1 MPLQLRANQTHLVVC
16 GLSGKRYSGV
26 AELYELLKPLL
37 PEGVVLI
44 PRDGLCST
52 EALNRYVRW
61 AQAAFF
67 IRVEASDAVREA
79 NGWRSQFGPDDLVRD
94 DHWTELAL
102 DEWNGWDAVIHN
114 DGDSSTLCAEARRL
128 AACVA
133 ELRRKPELSRHIA
146 LPEGEVKRT
155 EFTTVMPECM
165 RLGGAEAYVPS
176 QVTECPKLVLRE
188 GIKVQPFSSHSEV
201 PPPVSG
207 AVARTEPV
215 PEHPEVLAA
224 AEENENSET
233 GEWERARQARV
244 EPMQPAPC
252 EAFEPSWSWG
262 YSSWTWSRGW
272 DDWRWRSSQ
281 DWDYWNWTEAGKN
294 WGARRFERSD

>member
-61 AQAAFF
+61 ARAAFF

-79 NGWRSQFGPDDLVRD
+79 NGWKSQFGPEDLVRD

-102 DEWNGWDAVIHN
+102 DEWDGWDAVIQN
-114 DGDSSTLCAEARRL
+114 DGDSSTLCAEAHRL

-176 QVTECPKLVLRE
+176 QVTECPKLVVCE
-188 GIKVQPFSSHSEV
+188 GIKVQPFTSHQSEV
-201 PPPVSG
+201 PSPFSG
-207 AVARTEPV
+207 TVARTEPV

-224 AEENENSET
+224 AEENET
-233 GEWERARQARV
+233 GQWERTRQPRV
-244 EPMQPAPC
+244 EPVQPAPC
-252 EAFEPSWSWG
+252 DAFETSWSWG

-272 DDWRWRSSQ
+272 DHWRWRSSQ
-281 DWDYWNWTEAGKN
+281 DWDSWNWAEAGKN
-294 WGARRFERSD
+294 WGARRFEPSD